1 MVKTMPSKCMLVRP
15 LSLVHFFSR
24 FFYELGFMNLSC
36 FCFETIPFLSK
47 HQPTHRHNLHAHFR
61 WDIVCHL
68 DNGLRNIEGHR
79 NKFVGAQKKYSI
91 LFFTLRL
98 LLLLQLWYNDNDWG
112 GKSANLHGRV
122 IKNEYHRLIWIAIS
136 KWYRLKKVSVFMV
149 DSGEQE
155 KNQIVAS
162 SLSIEM
168 LEWDEAKSHPYSIYY
183 YYPMVRM
190 LWPLLELVRFDS
202 MYSPPP
208 PLLSTSSSSKNCLP

>member
-1 MVKTMPSKCMLVRP
+1 MPSKCMLVRP
-15 LSLVHFFSR
+15 LSLDHFFSLFLWIR
-24 FFYELGFMNLSC
+24 LHESFLLLFRDH
-36 FCFETIPFLSK
+36 PFLSK

-79 NKFVGAQKKYSI
+79 KEFVGAQKKYSI

-112 GKSANLHGRV
+112 EKSANLHGRV

-190 LWPLLELVRFDS
+190 LELVRFDS

-208 PLLSTSSSSKNCLP
+208 PLLSTNSSSKNCLP